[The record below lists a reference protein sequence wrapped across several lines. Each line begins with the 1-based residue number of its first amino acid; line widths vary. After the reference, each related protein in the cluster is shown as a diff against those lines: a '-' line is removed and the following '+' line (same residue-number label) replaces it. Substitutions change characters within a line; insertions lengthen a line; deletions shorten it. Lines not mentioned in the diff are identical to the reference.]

1 LGYPNIYLITGTT
14 EFLDVYSSAAIWLTL
29 GFMMVVMYYI
39 ARNRVQISKEFIIQ
53 LFLFF
58 VLISMCFL
66 PFMHERYA
74 YVADVLSVIFAF
86 IFIKKFYVALLQI
99 LISFSAYSVI
109 LSAYVNVPVI
119 VYCFAS
125 LFLIFDIGMGM
136 YYYIGR
142 NKKCLESA

>member
-1 LGYPNIYLITGTT
+1 M
-14 EFLDVYSSAAIWLTL
+14 LDVYSSAAIWLTL

-39 ARNRVQISKEFIIQ
+39 ARSKVTISKEFMVQ

-58 VLISMCFL
+58 VLLSMCFL

-74 YVADVLSVIFAF
+74 YVADILSVILAF
-86 IFIKKFYVALLQI
+86 IYVKKFYVALTQI

-119 VYCFAS
+119 IYCFAM
-125 LFLIFDIGMGM
+125 LVLIFDTGMDI
-136 YYYIGR
+136 YRYVSVQQKLAI
-142 NKKCLESA
+142 E